1 VRAPALRGR
10 GWLNTGGRE
19 IGPEQL
25 RGRIVLL
32 DFWTAGCVNCLRVL
46 DELAVLEQRH
56 GDALVVLGVH
66 SPKFPHEAQPEAVA
80 AAVRRHDVRHPVLDD
95 ADLVTWDAY
104 AVHAWPTLVL
114 VDPRGYV
121 AAQMTGEG
129 HGPELSA
136 LVDEL
141 VEEHGDALRRGP
153 LFAFPAVAEGGP
165 AECLESHVQ
174 DATRLE
180 RGFHDTPDADDN
192 PDVDGDSS
200 RTLRFPGKAV
210 RLGDGALLVADT
222 GHHRLVELA
231 PGLDTVR
238 RTIGGG
244 RGLRDGTAEAARFA
258 EPLGLALLPPAVADA
273 VGYDLVVADS
283 GNHALR
289 GVRLADGAV
298 TTVAG
303 TGAQLRTRVA
313 PGTTVSH
320 ATPLSTPWDVAWWD
334 GQVVVAMAGCHQLW
348 TFYPVAATLTVL
360 LGTADEGLR
369 DGGPGEAFFAQP
381 SGLAADGDALWVAD
395 AESSALRTV
404 DRAAGPRATT
414 AVGQGLF
421 DFGLRDGPAF
431 GEPPALLQHP
441 LGVAML
447 PDGSVAIADTYNG
460 AVRHYDPATRVVSTL
475 ANGLAEPSDVLVDA
489 PDPEHGA
496 GGDLVV
502 VESAAHRLVRV
513 PLPARLRAAAGPPR
527 VTAEVAPGPV
537 TLRVRFSPPEGQH
550 VDRRFGEPTSLTVTA
565 LDGFLPV
572 GAGTAP
578 GLERELRI
586 DGSGLLRVDAVAA
599 ACDGDGVFAAC
610 HRYRQEWAVD
620 VQARPGGP
628 TELVLDLSG

>member
-1 VRAPALRGR
+1 
-10 GWLNTGGRE
+10 
-19 IGPEQL
+19 
-25 RGRIVLL
+25 
-32 DFWTAGCVNCLRVL
+32 
-46 DELAVLEQRH
+46 
-56 GDALVVLGVH
+56 
-66 SPKFPHEAQPEAVA
+66 
-80 AAVRRHDVRHPVLDD
+80 
-95 ADLVTWDAY
+95 
-104 AVHAWPTLVL
+104 
-114 VDPRGYV
+114 
-121 AAQMTGEG
+121 M
-129 HGPELSA
+129 
-136 LVDEL
+136 
-141 VEEHGDALRRGP
+141 
-153 LFAFPAVAEGGP
+153 
-165 AECLESHVQ
+165 
-174 DATRLE
+174 
-180 RGFHDTPDADDN
+180 
-192 PDVDGDSS
+192 
-200 RTLRFPGKAV
+200 
-210 RLGDGALLVADT
+210 
-222 GHHRLVELA
+222 
-231 PGLDTVR
+231 R

-244 RGLRDGTAEAARFA
+244 RGLRDGTGDAARFA

-303 TGAQLRTRVA
+303 TGAQLRTRVP
-313 PGTTVSH
+313 PGTTVPH
-320 ATPLSTPWDVAWWD
+320 ATPLSTPWDVTWWD
-334 GQVVVAMAGCHQLW
+334 GYVVVAMAGCHQLW
-348 TFYPVAATLTVL
+348 TFDPVAATLTVL

-447 PDGSVAIADTYNG
+447 PDGSVAVADTYNG

-475 ANGLAEPSDVLVDA
+475 ADGLAEPSDVLVDG
-489 PDPEHGA
+489 PEPEHVL
-496 GGDLVV
+496 GGNLVV
-502 VESAAHRLVRV
+502 VESAAHRLVRA
-513 PLPARLRAAAGPPR
+513 PLPARLRAQAGPPR

-565 LDGFLPV
+565 LDGFLPA

-578 GLERELRI
+578 GLERELRL

-610 HRYRQEWAVD
+610 HRYRQEWVVNVRVRTGA
-620 VQARPGGP
+620 A
-628 TELVLDLSG
+628 TEVVLDLRG

>member
-1 VRAPALRGR
+1 MSGRGVGRAVKDRTGRQRSRVRAPALRGR
-10 GWLNTGGRE
+10 RWLNTGGRE

-46 DELAVLEQRH
+46 DELAVLEEQH

-66 SPKFPHEAQPEAVA
+66 SPKFPHEARPEAVA

-104 AVHAWPTLVL
+104 AARAWPTLVL
-114 VDPRGYV
+114 IDPRGYV
-121 AAQMTGEG
+121 VAQTTGEG
-129 HGPELSA
+129 HGPELSVLVDH
-136 LVDEL
+136 LVDEY
-141 VEEHGDALRRGP
+141 GDALRRGP
-153 LFAFPAVAEGGP
+153 LFAAGEG
-165 AECLESHVQ
+165 
-174 DATRLE
+174 
-180 RGFHDTPDADDN
+180 PD
-192 PDVDGDSS
+192 PDPEPPGA
-200 RTLRFPGKAV
+200 LRFPGKAV
-210 RLGDGALLVADT
+210 RLPDGALLVADT

-231 PGLDTVR
+231 PDLDTVR

-244 RGLRDGTAEAARFA
+244 RGLRDGIGDDARFA

-289 GVRLADGAV
+289 AVRLADGAV

-303 TGAQLRTRVA
+303 TGAQLRTRIA
-313 PGTTVSH
+313 PGTTVPH
-320 ATPLSTPWDVAWWD
+320 ATPLSTPWDVTWWD
-334 GQVVVAMAGCHQLW
+334 GHVVVAMAGCHQLW
-348 TFYPVAATLTVL
+348 TFDPVAATLTVL

-421 DFGLRDGPAF
+421 DFGLHDGPAF
-431 GEPPALLQHP
+431 GDPPALLQHP
-441 LGVAML
+441 LGVAVL
-447 PDGSVAIADTYNG
+447 PDGSVAVADTYNG
-460 AVRHYDPATRVVSTL
+460 AVRRYDPATRTVSTL
-475 ANGLAEPSDVLVDA
+475 AEGLAEPSDVLVD
-489 PDPEHGA
+489 GR
-496 GGDLVV
+496 DLIV

-513 PLPARLRAAAGPPR
+513 PLPARLRGPAGPPR
-527 VTAEVAPGPV
+527 VTAQVAPGPV

-565 LDGFLPV
+565 PDGLLTA
-572 GAGTAP
+572 GAGAAP
-578 GLERELRI
+578 GLERELRLR
-586 DGSGLLRVDAVAA
+586 GSGLLRVDAVAA

-620 VQARPGGP
+620 VQVRPGAP
-628 TELVLDLSG
+628 AELVLDLRG